1 MTVSLAIDIGGTFTD
16 AVLEL
21 GKQRFT
27 AKVLTTKDRPEE
39 GFLAAAAKV
48 IRIANLQPNDV
59 DLVIHGTTLA
69 TNAIIERT
77 GAKTALIATD
87 GFTDSLEI
95 AYEHRF
101 EQSDLF
107 MERPKPLVP
116 RHLRLGIKE
125 RIASDG
131 SVLIPLD
138 ENSVKEAVMKCKEE
152 KVAAI
157 AIGFLHCYANDQH
170 EKLAQSIVQS
180 LPPDIPISLSSQVSP
195 EIREYDRL
203 STTVANAY
211 ILPLMQTYLKNLGES
226 LKSTGYSAPLLMM
239 MSSGGMTTLETA
251 QNLPIRLVES
261 GPAGGAVLS
270 RIISAECG
278 LKEVLSFDM
287 GGTTAKIC
295 YIDDYNPQYSREFEV
310 AREYRFLKGSG
321 FPLRIPV
328 IDMVEIGAG
337 GGSIAT
343 VDQLSRIRVGPE
355 SAGSNPGPA
364 SYNKGG
370 DKVTV
375 TDADLIMGRIN
386 PADFANGE
394 VELNIGLATHAL
406 KADIA
411 IPLKLTT
418 EAGASGISQIVDENM
433 ANAASVH
440 AIELGKRLDTRV
452 MIAFGGA
459 APLHACQLAETLNI
473 KKIIIPSGA
482 GVGSAI
488 GFLKADIAY
497 EVARSFYMDLRS
509 FEPDTINNLFET
521 MRSEAEEVVK
531 QGADTEQL
539 TEKRTAFM
547 RYRGQGHEIP
557 VPITDLFLTSANKEV
572 LVDTF
577 EAEYERLFG
586 RIIPNLTA
594 EVMTWSLTLST
605 NRKLKESISTFK
617 RTNKPKPT
625 SKRRVF
631 SVSLNK
637 YQEIPTYQRELL
649 APGNWMPG
657 PNLITENG
665 TSTYVSENFCAYVN
679 NLNYLELT
687 SQKENS

>member
-152 KVAAI
+152 KVEAI

-170 EKLAQSIVQS
+170 EKLAQSIAQS
-180 LPPDIPISLSSQVSP
+180 LLPDIPISLSSQVSP

-261 GPAGGAVLS
+261 GPAGGAILS

-386 PADFANGE
+386 PAGFANGE
-394 VELNIGLATHAL
+394 VELNTGLATHAL

-440 AIELGKRLDTRV
+440 AIELGKRLDSRV

-531 QGADTEQL
+531 RGTDTEQL

>member
-152 KVAAI
+152 KVEAI

-170 EKLAQSIVQS
+170 EKLAQSIAQS
-180 LPPDIPISLSSQVSP
+180 LLPDIPISLSSQVSP
-195 EIREYDRL
+195 EKREYDRL

-261 GPAGGAVLS
+261 GPAGGAILS

-531 QGADTEQL
+531 RGTDTEQL

-637 YQEIPTYQRELL
+637 YQEIPTYQREFL

>member
-27 AKVLTTKDRPEE
+27 AKVLTTKDRPEQ
-39 GFLAAAAKV
+39 GFLDAAAKV

-152 KVAAI
+152 KVEAI

-170 EKLAQSIVQS
+170 EKLAQSIAQS
-180 LPPDIPISLSSQVSP
+180 LLPDIPISLSSQVSP

-261 GPAGGAVLS
+261 GPAGGAILS

-440 AIELGKRLDTRV
+440 AIELGKRLDSRV

-531 QGADTEQL
+531 RGTDTEQL

>member
-138 ENSVKEAVMKCKEE
+138 ENSVKEAVKKCKEE
-152 KVAAI
+152 KVEAI

-170 EKLAQSIVQS
+170 EKLAQSIAQS
-180 LPPDIPISLSSQVSP
+180 LLPDIPISLSSQVSP

-261 GPAGGAVLS
+261 GPAGGAILS

-386 PADFANGE
+386 PADFAYGE

-411 IPLKLTT
+411 IPLKLTI

-440 AIELGKRLDTRV
+440 AIELGKRLDSRV

-531 QGADTEQL
+531 RGTDTEQL

-557 VPITDLFLTSANKEV
+557 VPIIDLFLTSASKEV

-637 YQEIPTYQRELL
+637 YQEIPTYQREFL

>member
-138 ENSVKEAVMKCKEE
+138 ENSVKEAVKKCKEE
-152 KVAAI
+152 KVEAI

-170 EKLAQSIVQS
+170 EKLAQSIAQS
-180 LPPDIPISLSSQVSP
+180 LLPDIPISLSSQVSP

-261 GPAGGAVLS
+261 GPAGGAILS

-440 AIELGKRLDTRV
+440 AIELGKRLDSRV

-531 QGADTEQL
+531 RGTDTEQL

-649 APGNWMPG
+649 APGNWIPG

-687 SQKENS
+687 SQKENL

>member
-152 KVAAI
+152 KVEAI

-170 EKLAQSIVQS
+170 EKLAQSIAQS
-180 LPPDIPISLSSQVSP
+180 LLPDIPISLSSQVSP
-195 EIREYDRL
+195 EKREYDRL

-261 GPAGGAVLS
+261 GPAGGAILS

-440 AIELGKRLDTRV
+440 AIELGKRLDSRV

-531 QGADTEQL
+531 RGTDTEQL

-637 YQEIPTYQRELL
+637 YQEIPTYQREFL

>member
-39 GFLAAAAKV
+39 GFLTAAAKV

-152 KVAAI
+152 KVDAI

-170 EKLAQSIVQS
+170 EKLAQSIIQS
-180 LPPDIPISLSSQVSP
+180 LLPDIPISLSSQVSP

-261 GPAGGAVLS
+261 GPAGGAILS

-440 AIELGKRLDTRV
+440 AIELGKRLDSRV

-557 VPITDLFLTSANKEV
+557 VPITDLFLTSASKEV

-605 NRKLKESISTFK
+605 NRRLKESISTFK

-649 APGNWMPG
+649 APGNWIPG

>member
-48 IRIANLQPNDV
+48 LRIANLQPNDV

-152 KVAAI
+152 KVEAI

-170 EKLAQSIVQS
+170 EKLAQSIAQS
-180 LPPDIPISLSSQVSP
+180 LLPDIPISLSSQVSP

-261 GPAGGAVLS
+261 GPAGGAILS

-440 AIELGKRLDTRV
+440 AIELGKRLDSRV

-625 SKRRVF
+625 GKRRVF

>member
-152 KVAAI
+152 KVEAI

-180 LPPDIPISLSSQVSP
+180 LLPDIPISLSSQVSP

-261 GPAGGAVLS
+261 GPAGGAILS

-440 AIELGKRLDTRV
+440 AIELGKRLDSRV

-531 QGADTEQL
+531 RGTDTEQL

-625 SKRRVF
+625 GKRRVF

-637 YQEIPTYQRELL
+637 YQEIPTYQREFL

>member
-152 KVAAI
+152 KVEAI

-170 EKLAQSIVQS
+170 EKLAQSIAQS
-180 LPPDIPISLSSQVSP
+180 LLPDIPISLSSQVSP

-261 GPAGGAVLS
+261 GPAGGAILS

-440 AIELGKRLDTRV
+440 AIELGKRLDSRV

-531 QGADTEQL
+531 RGTDTEQL

-557 VPITDLFLTSANKEV
+557 VPITDLFLTSADKEV

>member
-152 KVAAI
+152 KVEAI

-170 EKLAQSIVQS
+170 EKLAQSIAQS
-180 LPPDIPISLSSQVSP
+180 LLPDIPISLSSQVSP

-261 GPAGGAVLS
+261 GPAGGAILS

-440 AIELGKRLDTRV
+440 AIELGKRLDSRV

-497 EVARSFYMDLRS
+497 EVARSFYMDLHS

-531 QGADTEQL
+531 QGTDTEQL

-557 VPITDLFLTSANKEV
+557 VPITDLFLTSASKEV

>member
-39 GFLAAAAKV
+39 GFLTAAAKV

-152 KVAAI
+152 KVDAI

-170 EKLAQSIVQS
+170 EKLAQSIIQS
-180 LPPDIPISLSSQVSP
+180 LLPDIPISLSSQVSP

-261 GPAGGAVLS
+261 GPAGGAILS

-440 AIELGKRLDTRV
+440 AIELGKRLDSRV

-649 APGNWMPG
+649 APGNWIPG

>member
-1 MTVSLAIDIGGTFTD
+1 
-16 AVLEL
+16 
-21 GKQRFT
+21 
-27 AKVLTTKDRPEE
+27 
-39 GFLAAAAKV
+39 
-48 IRIANLQPNDV
+48 
-59 DLVIHGTTLA
+59 
-69 TNAIIERT
+69 
-77 GAKTALIATD
+77 
-87 GFTDSLEI
+87 
-95 AYEHRF
+95 
-101 EQSDLF
+101 

-152 KVAAI
+152 KVEAI

-170 EKLAQSIVQS
+170 EKLAQSIAQS
-180 LPPDIPISLSSQVSP
+180 LLPDIPISLSSQVSP

-261 GPAGGAVLS
+261 GPAGGAILS

-440 AIELGKRLDTRV
+440 AIELGKRLDSRV

-531 QGADTEQL
+531 RGTDTEQL

>member
-27 AKVLTTKDRPEE
+27 AKVLTTKDRPEQ
-39 GFLAAAAKV
+39 GFLDAAAKV

-152 KVAAI
+152 KVEAI

-170 EKLAQSIVQS
+170 EKLAQSIAQS
-180 LPPDIPISLSSQVSP
+180 LLPDIPISLSSQVSP

-261 GPAGGAVLS
+261 GPAGGAILS

-440 AIELGKRLDTRV
+440 AIELGKRLDSRV

-509 FEPDTINNLFET
+509 FEPDTINNLFDT

-531 QGADTEQL
+531 RGTDTEQL

-637 YQEIPTYQRELL
+637 YQEIPTYQREFL

>member
-16 AVLEL
+16 AVLEF

-131 SVLIPLD
+131 SILIPLD
-138 ENSVKEAVMKCKEE
+138 ENSVKEAVMKCKQE
-152 KVAAI
+152 KVEAV

-180 LPPDIPISLSSQVSP
+180 LLPDIPISLSSQVSP

-261 GPAGGAVLS
+261 GPAGGAILS

-370 DKVTV
+370 QKVTV

-440 AIELGKRLDTRV
+440 AIELGKRLDSRV

-557 VPITDLFLTSANKEV
+557 VPITDLFLTSPSKEV

-649 APGNWMPG
+649 APGNWIPG

-687 SQKENS
+687 SQKVNS

>member
-39 GFLAAAAKV
+39 GFLDAAAKV

-152 KVAAI
+152 KVEAI

-180 LPPDIPISLSSQVSP
+180 LLPDIPISLSSQVSP

-261 GPAGGAVLS
+261 GPAGGAILS

-278 LKEVLSFDM
+278 LKEVLSFHM

-370 DKVTV
+370 EKVTV

-440 AIELGKRLDTRV
+440 AIELGKRLDSRV

-531 QGADTEQL
+531 RGTDTEQL

-637 YQEIPTYQRELL
+637 YQEIPTYQREFL

>member
-138 ENSVKEAVMKCKEE
+138 ENSVKEAVKKCKEE
-152 KVAAI
+152 KVEAI

-170 EKLAQSIVQS
+170 EKLAQSIAQS
-180 LPPDIPISLSSQVSP
+180 LLPDIPISLSSQVSP

-261 GPAGGAVLS
+261 GPAGGAILS

-440 AIELGKRLDTRV
+440 AIELGKRLDSRV

-557 VPITDLFLTSANKEV
+557 VPITDLFLTSASKEV

>member
-152 KVAAI
+152 KVEAI

-170 EKLAQSIVQS
+170 EKLAQSIAQS
-180 LPPDIPISLSSQVSP
+180 LLPDIPISLSSQVSP

-261 GPAGGAVLS
+261 GPAGGAILS

-440 AIELGKRLDTRV
+440 AIELGKRLDSRV

-531 QGADTEQL
+531 RGTDTEQL

>member
-48 IRIANLQPNDV
+48 IRIANLQPNDI

-152 KVAAI
+152 KVEAI

-170 EKLAQSIVQS
+170 EKLAQSIAQS
-180 LPPDIPISLSSQVSP
+180 LLPDIPISLSSQVSP

-261 GPAGGAVLS
+261 GPAGGAILS

-370 DKVTV
+370 EKVTV

-440 AIELGKRLDTRV
+440 AIELGKRLDSRV

-531 QGADTEQL
+531 RGTDTEQL

-637 YQEIPTYQRELL
+637 YQEIPTYQREFL

>member
-152 KVAAI
+152 KVEAI

-170 EKLAQSIVQS
+170 EKLAQSIAQS
-180 LPPDIPISLSSQVSP
+180 LLPDIPISLSSQVSP

-251 QNLPIRLVES
+251 QILPIRLVES
-261 GPAGGAVLS
+261 GPAGGAILS

-440 AIELGKRLDTRV
+440 AIELGKRLDSRV

-531 QGADTEQL
+531 RGTDTEQL

-637 YQEIPTYQRELL
+637 YQEIPTYQREFL

>member
-152 KVAAI
+152 KVEAI

-170 EKLAQSIVQS
+170 EKLAQSIAQS
-180 LPPDIPISLSSQVSP
+180 LLPDIPISLSSQVSP

-251 QNLPIRLVES
+251 QTLPIRLVES
-261 GPAGGAVLS
+261 GPAGGAILS

-370 DKVTV
+370 EKVTV

-440 AIELGKRLDTRV
+440 AIELGKRLDSRV

-531 QGADTEQL
+531 RGTETEQL

>member
-39 GFLAAAAKV
+39 GFLTAAAKV

-138 ENSVKEAVMKCKEE
+138 ENSVKEAVMKCKEQ
-152 KVAAI
+152 KVEAI

-170 EKLAQSIVQS
+170 EKLAQSIIQS
-180 LPPDIPISLSSQVSP
+180 LLPDIPISLSSQVSP

-261 GPAGGAVLS
+261 GPAGGAILS

-355 SAGSNPGPA
+355 SAGSSPGPA

-440 AIELGKRLDTRV
+440 AIELGKRLDSRV

-497 EVARSFYMDLRS
+497 EVARSFYMDLHS

-557 VPITDLFLTSANKEV
+557 VPITDLFLTSASKEV
-572 LVDTF
+572 LVETF
-577 EAEYERLFG
+577 EAEYKRLFG
-586 RIIPNLTA
+586 RIIPNLTT

-605 NRKLKESISTFK
+605 NRRLKESISTFK
-617 RTNKPKPT
+617 RTNKPKPA

-649 APGNWMPG
+649 APGNWIPG

>member
-27 AKVLTTKDRPEE
+27 AKVLTTKDRPEQ
-39 GFLAAAAKV
+39 GFLDAAAKV

-152 KVAAI
+152 KVEAI

-170 EKLAQSIVQS
+170 EKLAQSIAQS
-180 LPPDIPISLSSQVSP
+180 LLPDIPISLSSQVSP

-261 GPAGGAVLS
+261 GPAGGAILS

-440 AIELGKRLDTRV
+440 AIELGKRLDSRV

-531 QGADTEQL
+531 RGTDTEQL

-557 VPITDLFLTSANKEV
+557 VPIIDLFLTSASKEV

-637 YQEIPTYQRELL
+637 YQEIPTYQREFL

>member
-1 MTVSLAIDIGGTFTD
+1 
-16 AVLEL
+16 
-21 GKQRFT
+21 
-27 AKVLTTKDRPEE
+27 
-39 GFLAAAAKV
+39 
-48 IRIANLQPNDV
+48 
-59 DLVIHGTTLA
+59 
-69 TNAIIERT
+69 
-77 GAKTALIATD
+77 
-87 GFTDSLEI
+87 
-95 AYEHRF
+95 
-101 EQSDLF
+101 
-107 MERPKPLVP
+107 
-116 RHLRLGIKE
+116 
-125 RIASDG
+125 
-131 SVLIPLD
+131 
-138 ENSVKEAVMKCKEE
+138 MKCKEE
-152 KVAAI
+152 KVEAI

-170 EKLAQSIVQS
+170 EKLAQSIAQS
-180 LPPDIPISLSSQVSP
+180 LLPDIPISISSQVSP

-261 GPAGGAVLS
+261 GPAGGAILS

-343 VDQLSRIRVGPE
+343 VDQLSRVRVGPE

-440 AIELGKRLDTRV
+440 AIELGKRLDSRV

-531 QGADTEQL
+531 RGTDTEQL

-637 YQEIPTYQRELL
+637 YQEIPTYQREFL

>member
-138 ENSVKEAVMKCKEE
+138 ENSVKEAVKKCKEE
-152 KVAAI
+152 KVEAI

-170 EKLAQSIVQS
+170 EKLAQSIAQS
-180 LPPDIPISLSSQVSP
+180 LLPDIPISLSSQVSP

-211 ILPLMQTYLKNLGES
+211 ILPLMQTYLKNLGEF
-226 LKSTGYSAPLLMM
+226 LISTGYSAPLLMM

-261 GPAGGAVLS
+261 GPAGGAILS

-440 AIELGKRLDTRV
+440 AIELGKRLDSRV

-531 QGADTEQL
+531 RGTDTEQL

-637 YQEIPTYQRELL
+637 YQEIPTYQREFL

>member
-27 AKVLTTKDRPEE
+27 AKVLTTNDRPEE

-152 KVAAI
+152 KVEAI

-170 EKLAQSIVQS
+170 EKLAQSIAQS
-180 LPPDIPISLSSQVSP
+180 LLPDIPISLSSQVSP

-261 GPAGGAVLS
+261 GPAGGAILS

-440 AIELGKRLDTRV
+440 AIELGKRLDSRV

-531 QGADTEQL
+531 RGTDTEQL

-557 VPITDLFLTSANKEV
+557 VPITDLFLTSTNKEV

-637 YQEIPTYQRELL
+637 YQEIPTYQREFL

>member
-152 KVAAI
+152 KVEAI

-170 EKLAQSIVQS
+170 EKLAQSIAQS
-180 LPPDIPISLSSQVSP
+180 LLPDIPISLSSQVSP

-251 QNLPIRLVES
+251 QNLTIRLVES
-261 GPAGGAVLS
+261 GPAGGAILS

-440 AIELGKRLDTRV
+440 AIELGKRLDSRV

-531 QGADTEQL
+531 RGTDTEQL

-605 NRKLKESISTFK
+605 NRKLKDSISTFK

-637 YQEIPTYQRELL
+637 YQEIPTYQREFL

>member
-1 MTVSLAIDIGGTFTD
+1 
-16 AVLEL
+16 
-21 GKQRFT
+21 
-27 AKVLTTKDRPEE
+27 
-39 GFLAAAAKV
+39 
-48 IRIANLQPNDV
+48 
-59 DLVIHGTTLA
+59 
-69 TNAIIERT
+69 
-77 GAKTALIATD
+77 
-87 GFTDSLEI
+87 
-95 AYEHRF
+95 
-101 EQSDLF
+101 
-107 MERPKPLVP
+107 
-116 RHLRLGIKE
+116 
-125 RIASDG
+125 
-131 SVLIPLD
+131 
-138 ENSVKEAVMKCKEE
+138 
-152 KVAAI
+152 
-157 AIGFLHCYANDQH
+157 
-170 EKLAQSIVQS
+170 
-180 LPPDIPISLSSQVSP
+180 
-195 EIREYDRL
+195 
-203 STTVANAY
+203 
-211 ILPLMQTYLKNLGES
+211 MQTYLKNLGES

-261 GPAGGAVLS
+261 GPAGGAILS

-531 QGADTEQL
+531 QGTDTEQL

-557 VPITDLFLTSANKEV
+557 VPIIDLFLTSASKEV

-649 APGNWMPG
+649 APGNWIPG